1 MFYALPS
8 SDLPQTFMP
17 LHKFEPGVGWST
29 TAQSSSIYMH
39 DAHPYAGKLVYLDKR
54 LSDDFAPAPVMSVD
68 SGSIT
73 SLGVSAE
80 DLAQDGSILYRLSG
94 TTVYG
99 TVDLVNW
106 NVEAT
111 APADATSL
119 EVVGGTVYVGTSES
133 EIHEID

>member
-1 MFYALPS
+1 
-8 SDLPQTFMP
+8 
-17 LHKFEPGVGWST
+17 
-29 TAQSSSIYMH
+29 MH

-54 LSDDFAPAPVMSVD
+54 PGDNFAPAPVKSVD

-73 SLGVSAE
+73 SLGVSAD

-94 TTVYG
+94 TTVYA

-111 APADATSL
+111 APL
-119 EVVGGTVYVGTSES
+119 RRHVGGDPVPLEGARVES
-133 EIHEID
+133 PR